1 MAFKEKITKEDLLGI
16 RIGRSET
23 FSMASR
29 DRCRSAQSYA
39 GQLKDSVPF
48 PKFITSINRPA
59 DGEVLWSIT
68 VTRLA

>member
-1 MAFKEKITKEDLLGI
+1 MALKEKVTKEDLLGI

-29 DRCRSAQSYA
+29 DRCRCVQSYA
-39 GQLKDSVPF
+39 GQLKDSIPF

-59 DGEVLWSIT
+59 EGEVLWSIT